1 MDEQLPH
8 LVPLSPPFLGLPLAE
23 NRRFDQF
30 VANID
35 QFDITKQEL
44 STHAKLFT
52 HRVKSQPLYHKRLG
66 SSK

>member
-1 MDEQLPH
+1 
-8 LVPLSPPFLGLPLAE
+8 LPLAE